1 MEKGFKT
8 IMNININTFNEWAK
22 LGKDKSMAKNHESSV
37 DRMFEIINEKSKF
50 NDSFN
55 FLDLGCGNGWVIRKI
70 MEYKN
75 CISATGLDG
84 SENMINIANSYKIG
98 NFYKENIEQ
107 YTFKKKFDIIF
118 SMETLYYIK
127 NVDNLLNDIYLN
139 GLNNGGLLI
148 IGIDHYKENIP
159 SLNWGND
166 YNLDIN
172 TYSIN
177 QWQTKFI
184 NCNFKNV
191 SSIQHD
197 KKNDWEGTLIIS
209 AEK

>member
-1 MEKGFKT
+1 
-8 IMNININTFNEWAK
+8 MNININTFNKWAE
-22 LGKDKSMAKNHESSV
+22 LGKDKSMAENHKSSV
-37 DRMFEIINEKSKF
+37 NKMFEIINKKSKF

-55 FLDLGCGNGWVIRKI
+55 FLDLGCGNGWVIRKV

-75 CISATGLDG
+75 CTSATGLDG
-84 SENMINIANSYKIG
+84 SENMINIANSYQIG
-98 NFYKENIEQ
+98 NFHKKNIEQ

-127 NVDNLLNDIYLN
+127 NIDELLENIFLN
-139 GLNNGGLLI
+139 GLNQGGLLI

-172 TYSIN
+172 TFSIN
-177 QWQTKFI
+177 QWRKKII
-184 NCNFKNV
+184 NSNFNNIEL
-191 SSIQHD
+191 IQHD
-197 KKNDWEGTLIIS
+197 KKNNWEGTLIIS